1 MAYIQ
6 RANVVLKVK
15 DSEVEYYLNLGYN
28 QIDENGKVIRKTVPN
43 DLHELQKAYKDK
55 DAEIAK
61 LKEEIDF
68 LRNELSK
75 VQEVNQSDET
85 KAKTT
90 RKRTEK

>member
-28 QIDENGKVIRKTVPN
+28 QIDENGKVTRKTVPN

-68 LRNELSK
+68 LRNELAK
-75 VQEVNQSDET
+75 TQGVNQTDET

>member
-28 QIDENGKVIRKTVPN
+28 QIDENGKVIRETIPN

-68 LRNELSK
+68 LRNELAK
-75 VQEVNQSDET
+75 AQEVNQPDET